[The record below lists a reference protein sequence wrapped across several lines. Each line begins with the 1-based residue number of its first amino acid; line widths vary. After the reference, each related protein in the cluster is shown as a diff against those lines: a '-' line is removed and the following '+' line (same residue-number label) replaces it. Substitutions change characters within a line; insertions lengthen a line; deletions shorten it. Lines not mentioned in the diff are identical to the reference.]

1 MEYVFDVFFEESFLV
16 MERSGLKSRSGRRDV
31 IDHLNAVIS
40 GCVQGRETASVQ
52 LAVSLAVKS
61 AIDYHRK
68 MKSDN
73 FAICMMGKYHNVLYI
88 AVRIAWDWSLE
99 DSEVIGCL
107 LEEIYACEKTFERI
121 FLGALFGSTAPHFI
135 AGWKSD
141 FNDQD
146 ENLRALVFFLHHAG
160 RNKSCFPS
168 YSYAYHDILPKKF
181 IDIPIES
188 CGKAAP
194 LRVAIQASAPDILM
208 ILLRHGAD
216 PNPDDG
222 GASPIISIL
231 DKLLDYENRAYPYQ
245 LISCLELLLR
255 CNAMVELPYKPH
267 LFHARREMFEIKYA
281 VLLADKV
288 IPPNQFFGVPPLKAI
303 CRCHVRNQLRNCFQL
318 PRGINKL
325 LVPRKIKKYLDL
337 LD

>member
-16 MERSGLKSRSGRRDV
+16 MERSGLKTRSGRRDV
-31 IDHLNAVIS
+31 IDHLNSVIS
-40 GCVQGRETASVQ
+40 GCIQGRQTASVQ
-52 LAVSLAVKS
+52 LAVGLAVKS

-73 FAICMMGKYHNVLYI
+73 FKICMMGKYHNVLYI
-88 AVRIAWDWSLE
+88 ALRIAWDWSLE
-99 DSEVIGCL
+99 DSEVIGTL
-107 LEEIYACEKTFERI
+107 LEEIYGCEKTFERI

-141 FNDQD
+141 FKDQD

-160 RNKSCFPS
+160 QSKSCFLS
-168 YSYAYHDILPKKF
+168 YSYAFHDMVPKQF

-222 GASPIISIL
+222 GASPVISIL
-231 DKLLDYENRAYPYQ
+231 DKLLEYESRAYPYQ
-245 LISCLELLLR
+245 LVSCLDLLLR
-255 CNAMVELPYKPH
+255 CTIMVELPYKPH
-267 LFHARREMFEIKYA
+267 LFHVRREMFETKYA
-281 VLLADKV
+281 VLLQDKIISPKQV
-288 IPPNQFFGVPPLKAI
+288 FGVPSLKAI
-303 CRCHVRNQLRNCFQL
+303 CRCHVRNQLRDSFQL

-325 LVPRKIKKYLDL
+325 LVPRKIKKYIDL

>member
-16 MERSGLKSRSGRRDV
+16 LERSGLKSRSGRRNV
-31 IDHLNAVIS
+31 IDHLNSVIS
-40 GCVQGRETASVQ
+40 GCIQGRETANTQ

-61 AIDYHRK
+61 AIDYHCK
-68 MKSDN
+68 MKADN
-73 FAICMMGKYHNVLYI
+73 FRVCMMGKYHNVLYI
-88 AVRIAWDWSLE
+88 ALRIAWDWSLE
-99 DSEVIGCL
+99 DSEVIKCL

-121 FLGALFGSTAPHFI
+121 FLGALFGSNAPHFI

-141 FNDQD
+141 FKDQD

-160 RNKSCFPS
+160 QTKLCLPS
-168 YSYAYHDILPKKF
+168 YSYAHHAVVPTKF
-181 IDIPIES
+181 IDVPIES

-208 ILLRHGAD
+208 ILLRHGAN
-216 PNPDDG
+216 PTPDDG

-231 DKLLDYENRAYPYQ
+231 DKLLEYEKRSYPYQ
-245 LISCLELLLR
+245 LVSCLNLLLR
-255 CNAMVELPYKPH
+255 CTAMIELPYKPLLYH
-267 LFHARREMFEIKYA
+267 VRKEMFLTKYSI
-281 VLLADKV
+281 LLTDKL
-288 IPPNQFFGVPPLKAI
+288 IPQEQVFGVPKLKRI
-303 CRCHVRNQLRNCFQL
+303 CRCHVRNQLRESFQL

-325 LVPRKIKKYLDL
+325 AVPRKVKRYIDL